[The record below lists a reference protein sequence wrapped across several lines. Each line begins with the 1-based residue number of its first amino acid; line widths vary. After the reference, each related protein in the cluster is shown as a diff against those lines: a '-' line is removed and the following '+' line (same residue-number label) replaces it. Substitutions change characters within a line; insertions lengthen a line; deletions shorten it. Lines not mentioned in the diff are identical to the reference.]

1 VSLVAPH
8 LTTTKNPS
16 LIVHRTLDV
25 KAWQQRPPTV
35 EEARPAQCPCCAS
48 ASRPIGGRLGL
59 HGHGLRDRQVR
70 GPPAITAASTTL
82 VIACRRYRCVTCG
95 AVLTVVPLGIEPR
108 RHYGRAAIC
117 LALAL
122 WALGGQPTS
131 RVRDRVG
138 AWTGSAT
145 TSWRALR
152 QWAAA
157 AAGGAWTWC
166 GGAAGLPTRAAAARA
181 AQIAAGRAPPGTP
194 GPIGAQAY
202 AGGAALR

>member
-1 VSLVAPH
+1 MSLVAPH

-16 LIVHRTLDV
+16 LIVHRALDV
-25 KAWQQRPPTV
+25 KAWLQRPPTV
-35 EEARPAQCPCCAS
+35 EETRPGQCPCCAS
-48 ASRPIGGRLGL
+48 ASRPIGGLLGL

-70 GPPAITAASTTL
+70 GPPAISAPSTTR
-82 VIACRRYRCVTCG
+82 VIACRRYRCVTCD
-95 AVLTVVPLGIEPR
+95 AVVTVVPLGIEPR

-122 WALGGQPTS
+122 WALGGQSTA

-138 AWTGSAT
+138 AWTGCTT

-152 QWAAA
+152 QWAEAA
-157 AAGGAWTWC
+157 AAGAWTWC
-166 GGAAGLPTRAAAARA
+166 GAAAGLPTHAAAARA
-181 AQIAAGRAPPGTP
+181 AQIAVGRAPPGTP

-202 AGGAALR
+202 VGGAALH